1 MTLFTTENRQ
11 RNGAGLS
18 YTFYSQHDGLFT
30 EQPWRVVLEI
40 EQQKDQVKLVGVGA
54 LEHKH
59 LESLVGFGSLN
70 EGNRI
75 ADQLGAQKIHG
86 RSYNFREQNGP
97 FLAHGERFE
106 NFELGTF
113 GRFNRVH

>member
-18 YTFYSQHDGLFT
+18 YTFHSQHDGLFT

-70 EGNRI
+70 EGN
-75 ADQLGAQKIHG
+75 
-86 RSYNFREQNGP
+86 
-97 FLAHGERFE
+97 
-106 NFELGTF
+106 
-113 GRFNRVH
+113 